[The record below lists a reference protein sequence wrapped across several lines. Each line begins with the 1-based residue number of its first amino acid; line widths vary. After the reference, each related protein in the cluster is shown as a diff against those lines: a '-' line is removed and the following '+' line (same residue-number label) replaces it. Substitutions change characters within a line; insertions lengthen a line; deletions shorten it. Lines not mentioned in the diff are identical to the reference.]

1 MLQMG
6 RKYKNSSRKKY
17 QSCINT
23 GAVKKHITGIACIN
37 VANYNFEIKQ
47 EVVEALKSNAQY
59 KGNEMCGVL
68 TGSQITDNCFRI
80 SKISP
85 PCIMQHSHCG
95 CKRDALMA
103 NKFIE
108 EDYEKSEH
116 TRFYIGEWHTH
127 PEKQPK
133 PSFVD
138 YSSIEENYHTALL
151 VVPFLFMIIVGTQTF
166 HISVYD
172 GNKFVEIEPKVV

>member
-1 MLQMG
+1 
-6 RKYKNSSRKKY
+6 
-17 QSCINT
+17 
-23 GAVKKHITGIACIN
+23 
-37 VANYNFEIKQ
+37 
-47 EVVEALKSNAQY
+47 
-59 KGNEMCGVL
+59 
-68 TGSQITDNCFRI
+68 
-80 SKISP
+80 
-85 PCIMQHSHCG
+85 MQHSRCG

-108 EDYEKSEH
+108 EDYEQSEH

-133 PSFVD
+133 PSYVD
-138 YSSIEENYHTALL
+138 YSSIEENYHTASL

-172 GNKFVEIEPKVV
+172 GNKFVEIEPEVV